1 MSVELVTESTP
12 EVVEAMGRLIPQL
25 SRSAPPLDAAGA
37 RRFLSQGCVHLFVWH
52 IRPQRLQAQL
62 AAGP

>member
-12 EVVEAMGRLIPQL
+12 EVVEAMGRLIPQH

-37 RRFLSQGCVHLFVWH
+37 RQ
-52 IRPQRLQAQL
+52 
-62 AAGP
+62 

>member
-37 RRFLSQGCVHLFVWH
+37 RLK
-52 IRPQRLQAQL
+52 RPNHEAPPVGLGDEDDVG
-62 AAGP
+62 AG